1 MVSKTIKQVANTTNQ
16 EAIEME
22 NYCSDCLYHWC
33 EQRAKVSFCTMKTKG
48 LFECRSCLLKLLG
61 NQSELLE
68 VEMSLVHERNEVL
81 TESP

>member
-1 MVSKTIKQVANTTNQ
+1 MVSKTIKQVTNTTSQ
-16 EAIEME
+16 DAIEIE

-33 EQRAKVSFCTMKTKG
+33 KQRTKVTFCTLKSKG

-68 VEMSLVHERNEVL
+68 VEMNLVHYMKEVM
-81 TESP
+81 TETP